1 MRRFGPG
8 LLVTAAFIG
17 PGSIATASVAGAN
30 FGFVLLWALLF
41 SLIATVVLQEM
52 AARLGL
58 VSSSG
63 LAQALRTTFNHP
75 TVNRAAVALVV
86 AAIGIGNAAYEA
98 GNISGAALGLQ
109 SITDLSAP
117 VCAVVLG
124 VIASVLLGSS
134 GYKLLEPILIILVLI
149 MSCVFVVTMIA
160 IDVDYSGLIKG
171 LLVPSLP
178 AGSMLTVIA
187 LIGTTVVP
195 YNLFLHSNLVQEK
208 WRGVDLDIALSE
220 SRTDT
225 IVSIGLGGLIT
236 LAVMS
241 TSAVAF
247 FDTGREFSST
257 SIATQLEPILGTSA
271 NLFFAFGLMAAGL
284 TSAITAPLAAAYAVS
299 GAMGWPADYTNR
311 RFRAVWLT
319 VLIIG
324 TTFAAIGTKPI
335 AAILF
340 AQAANG
346 LLLPVVAVF
355 LLIIMNR
362 GDLLGDHRNTWKANV
377 VGGMV
382 VITVAAL
389 GIFNEDDEEF
399 MKIKQKVE
407 NFAEQHGRRPRM
419 LVVKM
424 GQDGHDRGAKVIA
437 TAFADLG
444 FDVDIGPMF
453 QTPDEA
459 ARQAIENDVHVVG
472 VSSQAAGHKTL
483 VPQMIESLKRQDA
496 SEILVI
502 CGGVIPPKDY
512 AELTQ
517 QGVSAIFGPGT
528 NIPEA
533 AAEVLD
539 LIK

>member
-41 SLIATVVLQEM
+41 SLLATVVLQEM

-160 IDVDYSGLIKG
+160 IDVDYSGLVKG

-178 AGSMLTVIA
+178 TGSMLTVIA

-299 GAMGWPADYTNR
+299 GAMGWPSDYTDR

-362 GDLLGDHRNTWKANV
+362 GDLLGDYRNTWKANV

-389 GIFNEDDEEF
+389 GIFN
-399 MKIKQKVE
+399 
-407 NFAEQHGRRPRM
+407 
-419 LVVKM
+419 
-424 GQDGHDRGAKVIA
+424 
-437 TAFADLG
+437 
-444 FDVDIGPMF
+444 
-453 QTPDEA
+453 
-459 ARQAIENDVHVVG
+459 
-472 VSSQAAGHKTL
+472 
-483 VPQMIESLKRQDA
+483 
-496 SEILVI
+496 
-502 CGGVIPPKDY
+502 
-512 AELTQ
+512 
-517 QGVSAIFGPGT
+517 
-528 NIPEA
+528 
-533 AAEVLD
+533 
-539 LIK
+539 LIKLFLN